1 MEVRLWEGAFTN
13 NTCVVPYGDNME
25 ATFTIVDEEF
35 SGANTIARI
44 NQIVISI
51 KDLGTG
57 EIRIGT
63 AVIGLGDG
71 VVGVMTDEASLRGK
85 LLNKDNM
92 TLCVVEL
99 YE

>member
-1 MEVRLWEGAFTN
+1 MEVKLWEGMFSN
-13 NTCVVPYGDNME
+13 NVCVVPYGDNME

-35 SGANTIARI
+35 QGSNTIARV
-44 NQIVISI
+44 NQIVISV
-51 KDLGTG
+51 KDLDTG

-71 VVGVMTDEASLRGK
+71 VVGVRTDDASLRGK

-92 TLCVVEL
+92 TLCVTEL